1 MGAPEDFFTYYSRNP
16 VGVIDR
22 NTWLDREAEVNLA
35 FNTQPVVYT
44 PLIQWTNRSEQTNAQ
59 FSEFTDL
66 LEGDVNNDEIPM
78 TAQYIPEPFGVDS
91 RSRRITVNRYGDK
104 IMLNEFSNVF
114 QQWKLGPNGGRDWRP
129 LLRGLLGQNVVKKME
144 ILSRNAFLLGPQTH
158 HTFAGSATSVGTL
171 TSADTFNLETVNAWN
186 LRMGQTGAPV
196 IPGDTAAARVC
207 IIPAGAV
214 YDFQKSLATA
224 TSNEASMWRDSSLY
238 AGMKLRYE
246 IGVYKNIRFVQAP
259 NDRYGVSPA
268 VLYNMGAI
276 EIQANVTSP
285 ISAGDGSPDPEA
297 EKVDG
302 VWYVG
307 QTAVTH
313 YLQLANDTDMSA
325 FELND
330 MVSIHAV
337 RTSKWGVTNGVDPLS
352 GRTIVRRIVKI
363 DAVNCRLSFD
373 RPIMQNYTS
382 DLDAGAGTTYA
393 FVTKGRHVS
402 FNLVMGS
409 TGGVLGNINRQLKFY
424 EPRPIDDFDNSWSS
438 LNTENCWDTPR
449 ATTPKRIA
457 KANTSWVEKIVDRA
471 ISSRASLPLA
481 V

>member
-1 MGAPEDFFTYYSRNP
+1 MGAAEDFFTYYTRNP
-16 VGVIDR
+16 VGVVDQ

-35 FNTQPVVYT
+35 FNSMPVVYT
-44 PLIQWTNRSEQTNAQ
+44 PLIQWTDRSELTNAQ
-59 FSEFTDL
+59 TSEFTDL

-78 TAQYIPEPFGVDS
+78 TSQYIPEPFGVDS
-91 RSRRITVNRYGDK
+91 RSRRISVARYGDK
-104 IMLNEFSNVF
+104 VMLNEFSNIF

-129 LLRGLLGQNVVKKME
+129 VLRGLLGQNIVKKIE
-144 ILSRNAFLLGPQTH
+144 ILSRNAYLNGPQEF
-158 HTFAGSATSVGTL
+158 HTFAGNATNVGEL
-171 TSADTFNLETVNAWN
+171 TSSDTFSIDTVNGWN
-186 LRMGQTGAPV
+186 LRLGYTGSPV
-196 IPGDTAAARVC
+196 IPGDAAAAKVC
-207 IIPAGAV
+207 IVPPGAI
-214 YDFQKSLATA
+214 YDFQQSITTA
-224 TSNEASMWRDSSLY
+224 STNEAQLWRDAGLY
-238 AGMKLRYE
+238 SGMKLRYE

-259 NDRYGVSPA
+259 TDRYGINPA

-276 EIQANVTSP
+276 DVQANVTFP
-285 ISAGDGSPDPEA
+285 ITAGDGSPDPEA

-307 QTAVTH
+307 QKSVTH
-313 YLQLANDTDMSA
+313 YIQLAADTDMTKFA
-325 FELND
+325 MND
-330 MVSIHAV
+330 VVSIHSV
-337 RTSKWGVTNGVDPLS
+337 RTSKWGVTNGVDPMS

-363 DAVNCRLSFD
+363 DAANHRISVD
-373 RPIMQNYTS
+373 RPIMQKYTA
-382 DLDAGAGTTYA
+382 DLNVGADTTYA
-393 FVTKGRHVS
+393 YVTKGRHIS

-409 TGGVLGNINRQLKFY
+409 VGGIMGNINRQLKFY

-481 V
+481 A